1 MTIPPAPAFKNRLK
15 KGDLLTGILLS
26 LPSPE
31 IAETCASAGFD
42 WLFLDMEH
50 GLLGFPDVQRMV
62 QAVSGRSA
70 CLVRVAVNDPAW
82 IAKAL
87 DTGADGLI
95 FPHLNQAAEARAA
108 VKAARYAPQGSRSIG
123 LGRAQGYGARV
134 AQALNEANDKI
145 VLVAQAEHIEA
156 AENISDILSVEG
168 LDAVFVGPF
177 DLSASLGVPGRTDA
191 PLVRGAIARIR
202 EACAGRA
209 LPSGIF
215 SPDAAAARA
224 AAAEGF
230 TLLCVSTDTLL
241 LDHAAWNLLR
251 EVRAEARSADR

>member
-191 PLVRGAIARIR
+191 PSS
-202 EACAGRA
+202 AGR
-209 LPSGIF
+209 LPGSARPAPAETSSGIF